1 MKIDSKLKEL
11 MGRMF
16 GDNIVQRALDKTG
29 MIYHFVTYSDK
40 VRKEYNENLLKLG
53 LCSPK
58 ALYDLDREMFRKK
71 SYRIYVERASRYLR
85 KPISEITDEDILD
98 YLDNS
103 PKRKSMGFTSET
115 LFFSFIP
122 YGKIGNEIKRELGK
136 VIEIRININKVE
148 KYTPLLVM
156 YGKDRKITWDEIR
169 SEKFL
174 EWVESV
180 SDTKVVNKKRLF
192 SRIPH
197 LAIPDVYRIEFKKF
211 DSMPSVIG

>member
-1 MKIDSKLKEL
+1 MKIDSKLKTL

-16 GDNIVQRALDKTG
+16 GANMVQRALDNNG
-29 MIYHFVTYSDK
+29 LIYHFVSYSKK

-58 ALYDLDREMFRKK
+58 ALYDLDRDMFRKK
-71 SYRIYVERASRYLR
+71 SYEIYVERASRYLR

-103 PKRKSMGFTSET
+103 PKRKSMGFTSKT

-122 YGKIGNEIKRELGK
+122 YSMIGNEVKRELGK
-136 VIEIRININKVE
+136 VIEIRIDIKKVE

-156 YGKDRKITWDEIR
+156 YGKDRKITWDEIK
-169 SEKFL
+169 SEEF
-174 EWVESV
+174 
-180 SDTKVVNKKRLF
+180 
-192 SRIPH
+192 
-197 LAIPDVYRIEFKKF
+197 IE
-211 DSMPSVIG
+211 